1 MQEPA
6 GFAWTMGWMDGN
18 WAVRM
23 VVVSS
28 NRRGILLGLQ
38 DLWPACP
45 ACFHSPFRSPLH
57 AASEERN
64 AMPHCRKPWPS
75 PRGATLV
82 FRVAPRLA
90 HLCRNSLPQRAQHQS
105 GNCGC
110 SGDDGP
116 GSIGPGWPTS
126 YTNRYARMQ
135 YRRTPWSSWQASPSR
150 SFLAQLPVSYP
161 ARGWRFVGGIVSGRV

>member
-1 MQEPA
+1 
-6 GFAWTMGWMDGN
+6 MDG
-18 WAVRM
+18 WP
-23 VVVSS
+23 
-28 NRRGILLGLQ
+28 LGLC
-38 DLWPACP
+38 CP
-45 ACFHSPFRSPLH
+45 FEWLLLAVTAEASSWDCRISGLLAQPVFTPLFAH
-57 AASEERN
+57 HCMQRPKN
-64 AMPHCRKPWPS
+64 ATPCRTAES
-75 PRGATLV
+75 HGRGATLV

-135 YRRTPWSSWQASPSR
+135 YRRTPWSWQASPSR
-150 SFLAQLPVSYP
+150 SFLAQLPASYP